1 MANGKS
7 ILFGFMVG
15 GAVSVAAT
23 LISTPSSGKDFRNR
37 AKEQSVEWKEMLDN
51 LKLDGLR
58 LKKQITETSR
68 EGAALIKELT
78 QEMKNSVE
86 DWKETVEPH
95 QESIHKYLEQ
105 IESSLKDLENKIKKE
120 GVKKES

>member
-7 ILFGFMVG
+7 LLLGFMVG
-15 GAVSVAAT
+15 GAVSAAAT
-23 LISTPSSGKDFRNR
+23 LISTPSSGKDFRSR
-37 AKEQSVEWKEMLDN
+37 AKEQSGEWKEMLDN

-68 EGAALIKELT
+68 EGAALVKELT

-86 DWKETVEPH
+86 EWKSTVEPH
-95 QESIHKYLEQ
+95 QESIHKNLEQ
-105 IESSLKDLENKIKKE
+105 IESSLRDLESKM
-120 GVKKES
+120 KKESE